1 MKQKSGLHYL
11 KVLLC
16 IVLLGFLALI
26 ITHRLFL
33 YFTESLDQK
42 LQEDE
47 QRAII
52 GGFVINHI
60 TTLEN
65 YAYRISL
72 SKRHDHAITIKKE
85 MFPLIDHIINT
96 FDVLQNGGTIT
107 HLVELNIPGQES
119 YKEQFT
125 FRPIREG
132 FVLESIDLK
141 PKLLELKSK
150 VDEMIILLSE
160 VSTAQASHNYQLAN
174 KLQEELSFFVK
185 KIPPLF
191 IRMNE
196 NANRLTYE
204 SKLKVASHRNRI
216 QQEKSRFKLI
226 EIIISTLVTF
236 VVIII
241 GIQIAKQL
249 LKNDRQLREAVDKQT
264 AMAQIADEANR
275 EKSIFLANMSHEI
288 RTPLNAIIGFSE
300 LLDKAS
306 LPEQEAEYISI
317 VHHSA
322 QTLLGIINDIL
333 DISKIESGKLEL
345 VSDNFNPADVFE
357 SIADLYS
364 AVAADKNIDFDY
376 YADPQ
381 IPGILY
387 GDAMRLTQVLSNLLS
402 NAIKFTP
409 ENGRISFKFYLKHID
424 LNSNIATIY
433 CSVSDTGIGIPEE
446 VQKSIFEAFNQADSR
461 VTKNYGGTGLG
472 LTISSKIL
480 HLMESVIDVKSE
492 PGRGSEFS
500 FTVNFDLPEGWD
512 TYQSESKPEMK
523 FHIFASINTTIV
535 TRAIE
540 YLRELGTITQ
550 VPEEADF
557 IFCFSQQDIIE
568 IQNDLRVPVIFIGK
582 NQLSENQRNQISR
595 IIEPP
600 LYGSKI
606 WNAIASIQNQSS
618 SESKTIKEI
627 AFKGTVLVAEDNSIN
642 QTLIETLLANYQLKV
657 ITVSDGEQAV
667 ERFKLG
673 GIDLILMDINMPV
686 MDGLT
691 ATQRILELTNN
702 NELYQHVPIVALTAN
717 VLKGYREQYL
727 EVGMDDYLT
736 KPLDQKQ
743 LFTILN
749 RYLDTTEMHNTS
761 QEDSNHEPKIADD
774 SENDAGEITYSVDA
788 VADAL
793 GLDADTITMLM
804 TNFFLTFESEWEKL
818 EKAINE
824 KDAAAIASSA
834 HALKGAAANLYFTKA
849 KEHLEKIEKEARQ
862 GATDGFDIGSLY
874 QIFMCYKKLV

>member
-125 FRPIREG
+125 FHPIQEG
-132 FVLESIDLK
+132 FVLEAIDLK

-160 VSTAQASHNYQLAN
+160 VSRAQASHNYQLAN

-249 LKNDRQLREAVDKQT
+249 LKNDRKLREAVDKQT

-300 LLDKAS
+300 ILDKAS

-357 SIADLYS
+357 SIVDLYS
-364 AVAADKNIDFDY
+364 AVAADKNINFDY

-381 IPGILY
+381 IPSILN

-409 ENGRISFKFYLKHID
+409 ENGNISFKFYLKHID
-424 LNSNIATIY
+424 LNHNKATIY

-446 VQKSIFEAFNQADSR
+446 VQQSIFEAFNQADSR
-461 VTKNYGGTGLG
+461 VTKKYGGTGLG

-480 HLMESVIDVKSE
+480 FLMESVIDVRSE

-500 FTVNFDLPEGWD
+500 FTVKFDLAEGWD
-512 TYQSESKPEMK
+512 ALPAESKTEMK
-523 FHIFASINTTIV
+523 FYILTSINTTIV

-540 YLRELGTITQ
+540 YLKEFGTITQ
-550 VPEEADF
+550 TPEQADVL
-557 IFCFSQQDIIE
+557 FCFSQQDIMT
-568 IQNDLRVPVIFIGK
+568 VPDNLDVPIVFIGRDL
-582 NQLSENQRNQISR
+582 LSKNQRNQIAR
-595 IIEPP
+595 IVEPP

-606 WNAIASIQNQSS
+606 WNAIISIQNQSLPD
-618 SESKTIKEI
+618 TTTVKEK

-642 QTLIETLLANYQLKV
+642 QTLIETLLANYQLKT

-686 MDGLT
+686 LDGLT
-691 ATQRILELTNN
+691 ATQKILELINKGS
-702 NELYQHVPIVALTAN
+702 YHHVPVVALTAN
-717 VLKGYREQYL
+717 VLKGDREQYL
-727 EVGMDDYLT
+727 AAGMDDYLT
-736 KPLDQKQ
+736 KPLDQKE

-749 RYLDTTEMHNTS
+749 RYLETTETLNPTRDNS
-761 QEDSNHEPKIADD
+761 THEPKSAGDPMA
-774 SENDAGEITYSVDA
+774 DAGEITYSVDA
-788 VADAL
+788 VAEAL
-793 GLDADTITMLM
+793 DLDADTITMLT
-804 TNFFLTFESEWEKL
+804 TNFFLIFESDWEKL
-818 EKAINE
+818 VNAVNE
-824 KDAAAIASSA
+824 KDAAVIASNA

-849 KEHLEKIEKEARQ
+849 KEYLEKIEKEARQ
-862 GATDGFDIGSLY
+862 GATDGFDIDSLY